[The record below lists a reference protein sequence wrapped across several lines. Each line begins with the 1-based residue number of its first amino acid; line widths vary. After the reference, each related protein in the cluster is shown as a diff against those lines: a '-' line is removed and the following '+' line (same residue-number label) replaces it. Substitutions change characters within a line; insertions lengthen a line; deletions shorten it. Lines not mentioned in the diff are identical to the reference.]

1 MAASIGDKKLLDIS
15 SSVLHSS
22 KINNVWTWERVVLSF
37 LNMSI
42 IYYMYLI
49 FQAGIVKLK
58 WDYISPLVYTA
69 CLDGVIRLWDARNG
83 QCVTQWAGHQDAIL
97 DFDISRWDF
106 KKYFQKY
113 NLIVIFKKKKLTS
126 YVKRNIIPP
135 LIRLPLLYWISG
147 FIRGMTSN
155 EEDNLVLFFFLSAY
169 EIWPD
174 KSGLIKG
181 G

>member
-1 MAASIGDKKLLDIS
+1 
-15 SSVLHSS
+15 
-22 KINNVWTWERVVLSF
+22 
-37 LNMSI
+37 
-42 IYYMYLI
+42 
-49 FQAGIVKLK
+49 
-58 WDYISPLVYTA
+58 
-69 CLDGVIRLWDARNG
+69 
-83 QCVTQWAGHQDAIL
+83 VTQWAGHQDAIL

-169 EIWPD
+169 EIWPY
-174 KSGLIKG
+174 
-181 G
+181 